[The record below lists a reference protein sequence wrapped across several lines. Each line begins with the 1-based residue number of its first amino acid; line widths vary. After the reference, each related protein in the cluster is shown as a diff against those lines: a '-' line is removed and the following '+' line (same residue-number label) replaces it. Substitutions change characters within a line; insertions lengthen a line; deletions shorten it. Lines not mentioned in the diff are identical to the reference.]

1 MEGRKWP
8 DVVSIPQS
16 SDIPSKAYDERVCT
30 GLKSGK
36 TGTNNEHSTTEA
48 TKRPLDTTGPEE
60 KSTDAVDAETGDESP
75 AVSKLANNPTT
86 VCERTDKVSS
96 EICTV
101 AVSDWL
107 TRRLR
112 MHTLEGQMIAQQ

>member
-1 MEGRKWP
+1 M
-8 DVVSIPQS
+8 PQS

-30 GLKSGK
+30 GLKCGK
-36 TGTNNEHSTTEA
+36 TRANNEHGTTEA

-60 KSTDAVDAETGDESP
+60 KSTDTIDAETGDESP

-86 VCERTDKVSS
+86 VCERTDEVSS

-101 AVSDWL
+101 AVSDWV

-112 MHTLEGQMIAQQ
+112 VRTLEDQMTAQQ